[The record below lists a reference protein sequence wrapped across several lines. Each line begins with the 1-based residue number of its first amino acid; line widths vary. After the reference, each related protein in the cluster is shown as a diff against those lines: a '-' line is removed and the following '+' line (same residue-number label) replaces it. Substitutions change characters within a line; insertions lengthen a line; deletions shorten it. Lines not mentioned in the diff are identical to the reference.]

1 MINDEQNNHI
11 SLSTN
16 SNSTSTSEQES
27 NKNKEDIIQNNEN
40 QIELDSHLSPN
51 MSSNNFSINNNST
64 IDKTEAED
72 NSPLPSNNPPGSEF
86 SLTRKA
92 IISSLSDKNTALM
105 MQKIINEAPKEQ
117 IDNIVN
123 ELKGQYWE
131 LIREKNGNYFC
142 SDLFRICDQ
151 KQRIMIL
158 NELTKT
164 IADDC
169 TDKFATHP
177 IQTLIDFSSCEQEYK
192 LILNSF
198 SDGNKLFYASFDSF
212 GSHVIQKIIEHI
224 PEKFR
229 MKFNLLFILIIPN
242 LSLKQYGVCCV
253 KKFVSFTKNED
264 IIDKVIN
271 VIRNAFVQ
279 IATNNYGN
287 FLIQFM
293 LKKLNNTKY
302 GNKLKQAIRDNF
314 KVLSENKYSYYICD
328 LYLKFASKKEKE
340 NLMNIY
346 SMNLFNNRNSSNLIN
361 NFNNCINNNTNN
373 IFLNRQSN
381 TPINFIGINN
391 MINQNNQ
398 FPLNFFQQFNNYQYA
413 NNFKKGK

>member
-1 MINDEQNNHI
+1 MGLHYKGSYSDF
-11 SLSTN
+11 
-16 SNSTSTSEQES
+16 
-27 NKNKEDIIQNNEN
+27 KD
-40 QIELDSHLSPN
+40 
-51 MSSNNFSINNNST
+51 NFCINNDST
-64 IDKTEAED
+64 IDKIEAEF
-72 NSPLPSNNPPGSEF
+72 NCSLPPNNLPRPQF

-142 SDLFRICDQ
+142 RDLFKICEQ
-151 KQRIMIL
+151 EQRIMIL

-169 TDKFATHP
+169 TNKYATHP
-177 IQTLIDFSSCEQEYK
+177 LQTLIDFSSCEQEYK
-192 LILNSF
+192 LILDSF
-198 SDGNKLFYASFDSF
+198 SDRNKLFYASFDSF
-212 GSHVIQKIIEHI
+212 GSYVIQKIIEHI

-229 MKFNLLFILIIPN
+229 KKFNLLFILIIPN
-242 LSLKQYGVCCV
+242 LSLKQYGVCCI
-253 KKFVSFTKNED
+253 KKFIEFTKDED

-271 VIRNAFVQ
+271 VIRKVFVL
-279 IATNNYGN
+279 ISTNNYGN

-293 LKKLNNTKY
+293 LKKLNNTQY

-328 LYLKFASKKEKE
+328 LYLKFASKEEKEK
-340 NLMNIY
+340 LMNIY
-346 SMNLFNNRNSSNLIN
+346 SMNLNNYRNSSNLIN

-373 IFLNRQSN
+373 IFLNTQSN
-381 TPINFIGINN
+381 IPINFIGVNN

-398 FPLNFFQQFNNYQYA
+398 FPLKFFQQFNNYKYA

>member
-1 MINDEQNNHI
+1 MINDDQNNQI

-51 MSSNNFSINNNST
+51 ISSNNFCINNDST
-64 IDKTEAED
+64 IDKIEAEF
-72 NSPLPSNNPPGSEF
+72 NCSLPPNNLPRPQF

-123 ELKGQYWE
+123 ELKGLYWE

-142 SDLFRICDQ
+142 RDLFKICEQ
-151 KQRIMIL
+151 EQRIMIL

-169 TDKFATHP
+169 TNKYATHP
-177 IQTLIDFSSCEQEYK
+177 LQTLIDFSSCEQEYK
-192 LILNSF
+192 LILDSF
-198 SDGNKLFYASFDSF
+198 SDRNKLFYASFDSF
-212 GSHVIQKIIEHI
+212 GSYVIQKIIEHI

-229 MKFNLLFILIIPN
+229 KKFNLLFILIIPN
-242 LSLKQYGVCCV
+242 LSLKQYGVCCI
-253 KKFVSFTKNED
+253 KKFIEFTKDED

-271 VIRNAFVQ
+271 VIRKVFVL
-279 IATNNYGN
+279 ISTNNYGN

-293 LKKLNNTKY
+293 LKKLNNTQY

-328 LYLKFASKKEKE
+328 LYLKFASKEEKEK
-340 NLMNIY
+340 LMNIY
-346 SMNLFNNRNSSNLIN
+346 SMNLNNYRNISNLIN

-373 IFLNRQSN
+373 IFLNTQSN
-381 TPINFIGINN
+381 IPINFIGVNN

-398 FPLNFFQQFNNYQYA
+398 FPLKFFQQFNNYKYA

>member
-1 MINDEQNNHI
+1 MINDDQNNQI

-51 MSSNNFSINNNST
+51 ISSNNFCINNDST
-64 IDKTEAED
+64 IDKIEAEF
-72 NSPLPSNNPPGSEF
+72 NCSLPPNNLPRPQF

-123 ELKGQYWE
+123 ELKGLYWE

-142 SDLFRICDQ
+142 RDLFKICEQ
-151 KQRIMIL
+151 EQRIMIL

-169 TDKFATHP
+169 TNKYATHP
-177 IQTLIDFSSCEQEYK
+177 LQTLIDFSSCEQEYK
-192 LILNSF
+192 LILDSF
-198 SDGNKLFYASFDSF
+198 SDRNKLFYASFDSF
-212 GSHVIQKIIEHI
+212 GSYVIQKIIEHI

-229 MKFNLLFILIIPN
+229 KKFNLLFILIIPN
-242 LSLKQYGVCCV
+242 LSLKQYGVCCI
-253 KKFVSFTKNED
+253 KKFIEFTKDED

-271 VIRNAFVQ
+271 VIRKVFVL
-279 IATNNYGN
+279 ISTNNYGN

-293 LKKLNNTKY
+293 LKKLNNTQY

-328 LYLKFASKKEKE
+328 LYLKFASKEEKEK
-340 NLMNIY
+340 LMNIY
-346 SMNLFNNRNSSNLIN
+346 SMNLNNYRNSSNLIN

-373 IFLNRQSN
+373 IFLNTQSN
-381 TPINFIGINN
+381 IPINFIGVNN

-398 FPLNFFQQFNNYQYA
+398 FPLKFFQQFNNYKYA